1 MQKVILKESRAL
13 VLLSAAGVEA
23 IGGAKTCLFGTRSAV
38 SWGLVWVGFDSTL
51 HIEGVYSSAETTA
64 LRAYVVYS
72 SLIKRFVAWGRS
84 QRELILQPQGQM

>member
-23 IGGAKTCLFGTRSAV
+23 IGRAKTCLFGTQSPV
-38 SWGLVWVGFDSTL
+38 SLGLVWVGFDSTL

-64 LRAYVVYS
+64 LRVYVVYS
-72 SLIKRFVAWGRS
+72 SLIKKVRGLGKKS
-84 QRELILQPQGQM
+84 T